1 MRTILIG
8 GAVAGTMMAAA
19 SVAAAKTTTI
29 CGQKVEYTME
39 APGAEVP
46 AAYRAFSGVWIGD
59 AGALVEVYDGRFCVG
74 LVVEKVSADGT
85 VAAKYVWG
93 DRVKLQLGNNYDIRP
108 GVVDWPGRI
117 VGNALILET
126 PNREYV
132 YELRVAGNQIAGK
145 RSAPDGSNVV
155 ALRRS

>member
-1 MRTILIG
+1 MRTILT
-8 GAVAGTMMAAA
+8 GALVAGTLLAAA
-19 SVAAAKTTTI
+19 SAASAKTATI
-29 CGQKVEYTME
+29 CGQKVEYTLQ

-46 AAYRAFSGVWIGD
+46 AAYRAFSGVWVGD
-59 AGALVEVYDGRFCVG
+59 AGIVVEVYDGSFCVG
-74 LVVEKVSADGT
+74 LVVEKVNPDGT
-85 VAAKYVWG
+85 VLAKYVWG
-93 DRVKLQLGNNYDIRP
+93 DRIKLQLGNNYDIRP

-126 PNREYV
+126 PNRDYA
-132 YELRVAGNQIAGK
+132 YELRISGNQIAGK